1 MTPTTCGK
9 PSPPRA
15 RLPSFP
21 TSPRVHSNTN
31 STSISTPSAISSNVA
46 SASSNSSDASQPAT
60 KKPRETTP
68 QSSLSRLSSY
78 GSDKC
83 PQNLAV
89 QQLDRGFMHPR
100 IARRDDAAAPLGGLA
115 FPCGDDAAGPGD
127 DRNKGCDV
135 VGLQF
140 GLDHE

>member
-21 TSPRVHSNTN
+21 TIPRVHSNTN
-31 STSISTPSAISSNVA
+31 LTSISTPSAISSNVA

-83 PQNLAV
+83 PQNLGA
-89 QQLDRGFMHPR
+89 LTPGAPYDPGTSRPPS
-100 IARRDDAAAPLGGLA
+100 PLGQ
-115 FPCGDDAAGPGD
+115 DAGS
-127 DRNKGCDV
+127 RS
-135 VGLQF
+135 
-140 GLDHE
+140 HH

>member
-21 TSPRVHSNTN
+21 TIPRVHSNTN

-83 PQNLAV
+83 PQNLAQAKNLRILV
-89 QQLDRGFMHPR
+89 IDSCRDNPLADQL
-100 IARRDDAAAPLGGLA
+100 
-115 FPCGDDAAGPGD
+115 
-127 DRNKGCDV
+127 
-135 VGLQF
+135 
-140 GLDHE
+140 